1 MSRVTEHGLRRL
13 EGLQMLGIVPDD
25 IFDRE
30 LGEAQQIGTIKDI
43 MRGRGARSEVPEVIR
58 EIIAEDAIA
67 SNMTARELSEKHEI
81 SQSSISAYKH
91 GSTSTASYDEPIAEL
106 LESNNRVRKDIISN
120 ARSRL
125 VSALQHIT
133 PDKLS
138 EAKLRDVASVAK
150 DMSAIIKNMEPEVK
164 DIPKERAPQF
174 IFFAPQPVKEDIFDT
189 VYTKE

>member
-1 MSRVTEHGLRRL
+1 
-13 EGLQMLGIVPDD
+13 MLGIVSDD
-25 IFDRE
+25 VFDKE
-30 LGEAQQIGTIKDI
+30 LGDVTSQGIIKNI
-43 MRGRGARSEVPEVIR
+43 TRGRGARSEVPEVIR
-58 EIIAEDAIA
+58 EIIAEDAI
-67 SNMTARELSEKHEI
+67 SSGMTAQELSEKHEI

-91 GSTSTASYDEPIAEL
+91 GATSTASYDEPIAEL

-150 DMSAIIKNMEPEVK
+150 DMSAIIKNMEEDIK
-164 DIPKERAPQF
+164 DSPKGNAPQF

-189 VYTKE
+189 IYTKE